1 MITTTEISEY
11 RKQLRHLIDKIDA
24 LAFHS
29 AHDDP
34 LIQGSPGKVFRRCG
48 VKTCKCASSLAD
60 RHGPYLVIQ
69 VYQDKK
75 QKQLT
80 LKKSEGEI
88 WQKAKHYQKQTQY
101 YLELKEACSDLV
113 KKVSEILDKRIE
125 KWPPEQPGK

>member
-11 RKQLRHLIDKIDA
+11 KKQLSQLIEKISG

-29 AHDDP
+29 AYADP
-34 LIQGSPGKVFRRCG
+34 LIQGCPGKVFRRCG
-48 VKTCKCASSLAD
+48 IKTCKCAGSLAE

-69 VYQDKK
+69 VYQGKK

-80 LKKSEGEI
+80 LKKGQEEV
-88 WQKAKHYQKQTQY
+88 WQKAKHYQKQTKY
-101 YLELKEACSDLV
+101 YLELKETCSDLL

-125 KWPPEQPGK
+125 KWPPEHSEK